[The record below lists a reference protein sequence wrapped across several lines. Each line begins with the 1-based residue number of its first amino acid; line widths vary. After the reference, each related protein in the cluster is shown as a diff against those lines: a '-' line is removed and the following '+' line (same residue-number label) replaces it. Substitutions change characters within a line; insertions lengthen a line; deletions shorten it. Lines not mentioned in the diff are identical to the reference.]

1 MQPINLPFAIWLVR
15 SAKGMT
21 QKALA
26 KRMHT
31 SRQQITRLEGGLD
44 WRYQDNAR
52 YVKLQTLEQVARGLD
67 VPAKVLI
74 RIAETRAA

>member
-1 MQPINLPFAIWLVR
+1 MNLPFAIWLVH

-21 QKALA
+21 QKGLA

-44 WRYQDNAR
+44 WRYKDNAH
-52 YVKLQTLEQVARGLD
+52 YVKLQTLEQVAKGLD
-67 VPAKVLI
+67 VPVKVLI
-74 RIAETRAA
+74 QIAERRAS